1 MQRRRRFI
9 FDSTSYIQVKIS
21 LDKEVLIKADGK
33 KRKIIWKNNSM
44 PINQESQIAK
54 KKIMV
59 KTKLQFGN
67 VLQFYEMK
75 HYHLKVHR

>member
-21 LDKEVLIKADGK
+21 FDKEVLIKADGK

-44 PINQESQIAK
+44 LINQESQIAK

-67 VLQFYEMK
+67 VLQFYE
-75 HYHLKVHR
+75 